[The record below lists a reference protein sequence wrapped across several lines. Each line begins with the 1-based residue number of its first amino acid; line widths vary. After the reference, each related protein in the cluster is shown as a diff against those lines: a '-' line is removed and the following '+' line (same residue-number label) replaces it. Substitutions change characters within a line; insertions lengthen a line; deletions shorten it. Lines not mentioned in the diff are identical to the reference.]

1 MKKLVLNVDAL
12 RVESFA
18 TDEARDVGGTVQ
30 GHEDVLTPLCVQ
42 TQAADTCWCTERHC
56 P

>member
-1 MKKLVLNVDAL
+1 MKKLRLEVDAL

-18 TDEARDVGGTVQ
+18 IDEAQAEGGTVQ
-30 GHEDVLTPLCVQ
+30 GHALVLTPFCVL
-42 TQAADTCWCTERHC
+42 TLAADTCWCTERNC